1 MQNMTT
7 KEDDQMEVD
16 DGGAQEE
23 CCPICYTEYR
33 TTSDGITRGS
43 EYARIVCSG
52 RCQTFSMVSLAL
64 SIIYT
69 TSLFFFSLLISRVIF
84 HLTQC
89 RLCVYRQSTYLSN
102 PFVVDDTTGDFTTLD
117 PTKCPQ
123 W

>member
-7 KEDDQMEVD
+7 EEDDQMEVD
-16 DGGAQEE
+16 DGGGATQEE
-23 CCPICYTEYR
+23 CCPICYTEYQ
-33 TTSDGITRGS
+33 TPIGS

-52 RCQTFSMVSLAL
+52 RCKTFSM
-64 SIIYT
+64 
-69 TSLFFFSLLISRVIF
+69 
-84 HLTQC
+84 C
-89 RLCVYRQSTYLSN
+89 RLCVHRQSTYLSN